1 MMKDAQA
8 VTSPTSA
15 TTTSAHSALRGS
27 SLLLVGRLLAI
38 GTGILIQVLIVRYLP
53 QSAFGAFSYCIA
65 LTTLLT
71 VVVSLG
77 MEQTMSRFAA
87 IYDERGQRDHLAGAI
102 LFYLAIVL
110 ALGGLTVA
118 AVILGREELERT
130 VIQDHQSAELLG
142 IMVILAPLQAIDTL
156 TSTLFAVHGRPG
168 AIFWRRYVIT
178 PVLRI
183 TVVVVM
189 LVTHESVFVLGVGYV
204 AATLVGLL
212 IYLPQLWVLLRERG
226 VIAKGTRPV
235 LPVRPLL
242 TFTGS
247 AVFADLLAITL
258 FASDAVIVGWIS
270 GPEEV
275 AMLQATQP
283 LASGN
288 LIIFYALIPLFIP
301 TASRLFAGGDRPKG
315 EQLYATC
322 SLWVAVFTFPVAAL
336 TIGCAATLTETL
348 FGQRY
353 ADAAVILA
361 IMSVGQYMLAVFG
374 LGGLTLKAHGVLRSL
389 GVANVV
395 VTAINLGVNI
405 VLVQHLGAFGA
416 AVGTTLT
423 ICLLTLV
430 KFFIVRRELGISP
443 VDRRLA
449 RALLQVV
456 ALTGTLLVI
465 NVALRPG
472 LGIDIVLVVL
482 ASLLL
487 LWTSRRDLA
496 LLHVFPE
503 AARVPLLRVL
513 FRAP

>member
-1 MMKDAQA
+1 
-8 VTSPTSA
+8 
-15 TTTSAHSALRGS
+15 
-27 SLLLVGRLLAI
+27 
-38 GTGILIQVLIVRYLP
+38 
-53 QSAFGAFSYCIA
+53 
-65 LTTLLT
+65 
-71 VVVSLG
+71 
-77 MEQTMSRFAA
+77 
-87 IYDERGQRDHLAGAI
+87 
-102 LFYLAIVL
+102 
-110 ALGGLTVA
+110 
-118 AVILGREELERT
+118 
-130 VIQDHQSAELLG
+130 
-142 IMVILAPLQAIDTL
+142 
-156 TSTLFAVHGRPG
+156 
-168 AIFWRRYVIT
+168 
-178 PVLRI
+178 
-183 TVVVVM
+183 
-189 LVTHESVFVLGVGYV
+189 
-204 AATLVGLL
+204 
-212 IYLPQLWVLLRERG
+212 
-226 VIAKGTRPV
+226 
-235 LPVRPLL
+235 
-242 TFTGS
+242 
-247 AVFADLLAITL
+247 LAITL

-301 TASRLFAGGDRPKG
+301 TASRLFAGGDRAKG

-456 ALTGTLLVI
+456 ALTGTLLFI

-496 LLHVFPE
+496 LLRVFPE